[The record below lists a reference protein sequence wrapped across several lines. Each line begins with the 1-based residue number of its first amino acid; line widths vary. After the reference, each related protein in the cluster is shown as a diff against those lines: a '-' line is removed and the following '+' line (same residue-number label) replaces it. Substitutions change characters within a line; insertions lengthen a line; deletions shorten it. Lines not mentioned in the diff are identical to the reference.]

1 MSWPIEFVTQH
12 YLILA
17 YSLVGLLLAM
27 GIGVCLWGRF
37 RAIAA
42 HLRRSERRFDLL
54 AEASEIGIFTCDD
67 AFDYVNPAMS
77 TITGY
82 SEGDLYQMP
91 VADLFGFDPGRELA
105 GQAGGGPLHRETYV
119 TGRNGAPR
127 WLYVSLGM
135 MEARP
140 ASLYL
145 GTVFDIT
152 ERKQMEEELRYLAF
166 NDPLTDLPN
175 RKFLMNRLEALFR
188 DARLLAG
195 KPGRTA
201 PTSFAL
207 MFVDVNRF
215 KSINDNFGLTRGD
228 QLLKVIA
235 RRIKAALPR
244 AVLVARV
251 GGDEFALLFEDK
263 VDAALL
269 EDEAQRL
276 QQAFAQVFHLG
287 EQEFFLSLSIGVA
300 LYDPR
305 YRDGE
310 QIYRDATI
318 AKDLAK
324 RAGPG
329 RSCVFDE
336 QMHAAE
342 QKRLQLEQDLR
353 HALRFEH
360 FELFYQPIVTL
371 PDGEFRGF
379 EALIRWRRED
389 GTLVSPGEFIPLA
402 EETGLINPLGDWVLQ
417 QACRQIGRW
426 NSERV
431 GSRSFYVSV
440 NLSSVQFFQ
449 SGLIETVR
457 QALAL
462 HGVRPG
468 QLKLELTESILA
480 DDNPQVIDRMQHL
493 MHMGC
498 SIMVDDFGTG
508 YSSLSYLQRFPLN
521 VLKIDQSF
529 VARMDEETGLHLVRA
544 IISMAHALELGVI
557 AEGIE
562 TPEVAQQLSELGCE
576 LGQGYHFARPM
587 PASAAT
593 DYVSRRTARSQS
605 SLF

>member
-1 MSWPIEFVTQH
+1 MSWPIEFVAQH

-17 YSLVGLLLAM
+17 YSLVSLLLAM

-77 TITGY
+77 SITGY

-91 VADLFGFDPGRELA
+91 VADLFGFEPGRELG
-105 GQAGGGPLHRETYV
+105 GQRVGGPSQGETVHRKTLYRETFV
-119 TGRNGAPR
+119 TGRDGR
-127 WLYVSLGM
+127 QHWLHVSLGVM
-135 MEARP
+135 DARP
-140 ASLYL
+140 TPLYL

-188 DARLLAG
+188 DARPPAG
-195 KPGRTA
+195 QSGHTA

-215 KSINDNFGLTRGD
+215 KSINDNFGLSRGD

-235 RRIKAALPR
+235 RRIKAAVPR

-251 GGDEFALLFEDK
+251 GGDEFALLFEDN

-300 LYDPR
+300 VYDPR

-353 HALRFEH
+353 HALRCEH

-426 NSERV
+426 NRELLGPRA
-431 GSRSFYVSV
+431 FYVSV

-493 MHMGC
+493 MEMGC
-498 SIMVDDFGTG
+498 TIMVDDFGTG
-508 YSSLSYLQRFPLN
+508 LPELPAALS
-521 VLKIDQSF
+521 
-529 VARMDEETGLHLVRA
+529 TGC
-544 IISMAHALELGVI
+544 
-557 AEGIE
+557 AEN
-562 TPEVAQQLSELGCE
+562 
-576 LGQGYHFARPM
+576 
-587 PASAAT
+587 
-593 DYVSRRTARSQS
+593 
-605 SLF
+605 